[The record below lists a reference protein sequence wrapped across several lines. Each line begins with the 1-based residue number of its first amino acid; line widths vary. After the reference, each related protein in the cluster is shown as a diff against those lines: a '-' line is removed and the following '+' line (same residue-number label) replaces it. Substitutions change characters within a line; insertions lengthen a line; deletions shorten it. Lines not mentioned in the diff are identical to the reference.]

1 MHASLW
7 EKHIFKTKK
16 YWQANHKVN
25 YGQNTFSKLY
35 LFKAERAIR
44 QKKKMYAQLYENQQQ
59 KVAKAFITF

>member
-25 YGQNTFSKLY
+25 YGQKSFSKLD
-35 LFKAERAIR
+35 
-44 QKKKMYAQLYENQQQ
+44 KKMYVQLYENQQQ